1 MRHGG
6 PRHRSL
12 RSNTRSLVAL
22 LLVVALV
29 PVLVGVSVLEHR
41 NRRDDAERRLGFE
54 AAQQR
59 AALAGY
65 FRQARSLTKIL
76 GENPAFREFYE
87 LPGTNTAKVRA
98 QGRVVR
104 EANRALAHLE
114 ELFPGMIGEAC
125 FIDRGGSEI
134 ARAVKGR
141 IAPLADLSPDETG
154 ALFFAPTFAL
164 RPGEVYHS
172 APYLS
177 PDTNEWVIANSTVVP
192 TPGAKRAIVHF
203 EITLESIRRA
213 AGQIPDNRYVLIVDG
228 RTGAVLVD
236 SRFEQLAGG
245 KLGRPTD
252 TRFVDLVGSMTDRR
266 GALSVQGHR
275 VAYERVREG
284 DENANDWLVLAVSE
298 SEASSWLGSLGVFE
312 LGMLAILLIALGAA
326 LASVRTSQRDL
337 TAAALD
343 DALTGLGN
351 RRRLLADLARRLEAG
366 GDHVVVLCDLDGFK
380 AYNDAYGHPAGDAL
394 LARLG
399 RNLAA
404 ALPGAGRA
412 YRMGGDE
419 FCVLAPVSTRE
430 QRDDLIDLVRGALT
444 DHGEG
449 FSVTVSH
456 GAVLLPEEATSASD
470 ALGIADGRM
479 YAAKASRRTSASRQ
493 TMDVLLQVVSER
505 NAELGDHGSGVARLA
520 VAVGERLGLAE
531 AEIAEVERA
540 AELHDIGK
548 IAIPDAILAKPD
560 ELTKDEW
567 AFIRRHPLIGERI
580 LSAAP
585 SLVRVAQ
592 LVRMSHERIDGRG
605 YPDSLSGG
613 AIPLGARI
621 IFACDA
627 FDAMTSDRAYRKGM
641 SEELAVEELR
651 RCAGTQFDAEVVAA
665 LTTIITEL
673 RRQSAAIRP
682 LTH

>member
-1 MRHGG
+1 
-6 PRHRSL
+6 
-12 RSNTRSLVAL
+12 
-22 LLVVALV
+22 
-29 PVLVGVSVLEHR
+29 
-41 NRRDDAERRLGFE
+41 
-54 AAQQR
+54 
-59 AALAGY
+59 
-65 FRQARSLTKIL
+65 
-76 GENPAFREFYE
+76 
-87 LPGTNTAKVRA
+87 
-98 QGRVVR
+98 
-104 EANRALAHLE
+104 
-114 ELFPGMIGEAC
+114 
-125 FIDRGGSEI
+125 
-134 ARAVKGR
+134 
-141 IAPLADLSPDETG
+141 
-154 ALFFAPTFAL
+154 
-164 RPGEVYHS
+164 
-172 APYLS
+172 
-177 PDTNEWVIANSTVVP
+177 
-192 TPGAKRAIVHF
+192 
-203 EITLESIRRA
+203 
-213 AGQIPDNRYVLIVDG
+213 
-228 RTGAVLVD
+228 
-236 SRFEQLAGG
+236 
-245 KLGRPTD
+245 
-252 TRFVDLVGSMTDRR
+252 
-266 GALSVQGHR
+266 
-275 VAYERVREG
+275 
-284 DENANDWLVLAVSE
+284 
-298 SEASSWLGSLGVFE
+298 
-312 LGMLAILLIALGAA
+312 
-326 LASVRTSQRDL
+326 
-337 TAAALD
+337 
-343 DALTGLGN
+343 
-351 RRRLLADLARRLEAG
+351 
-366 GDHVVVLCDLDGFK
+366 
-380 AYNDAYGHPAGDAL
+380 
-394 LARLG
+394 
-399 RNLAA
+399 
-404 ALPGAGRA
+404 
-412 YRMGGDE
+412 
-419 FCVLAPVSTRE
+419 
-430 QRDDLIDLVRGALT
+430 
-444 DHGEG
+444 
-449 FSVTVSH
+449 
-456 GAVLLPEEATSASD
+456 
-470 ALGIADGRM
+470 M

>member
-1 MRHGG
+1 
-6 PRHRSL
+6 
-12 RSNTRSLVAL
+12 
-22 LLVVALV
+22 
-29 PVLVGVSVLEHR
+29 
-41 NRRDDAERRLGFE
+41 
-54 AAQQR
+54 
-59 AALAGY
+59 
-65 FRQARSLTKIL
+65 
-76 GENPAFREFYE
+76 
-87 LPGTNTAKVRA
+87 
-98 QGRVVR
+98 
-104 EANRALAHLE
+104 
-114 ELFPGMIGEAC
+114 
-125 FIDRGGSEI
+125 
-134 ARAVKGR
+134 
-141 IAPLADLSPDETG
+141 
-154 ALFFAPTFAL
+154 
-164 RPGEVYHS
+164 
-172 APYLS
+172 
-177 PDTNEWVIANSTVVP
+177 
-192 TPGAKRAIVHF
+192 
-203 EITLESIRRA
+203 
-213 AGQIPDNRYVLIVDG
+213 
-228 RTGAVLVD
+228 
-236 SRFEQLAGG
+236 
-245 KLGRPTD
+245 
-252 TRFVDLVGSMTDRR
+252 
-266 GALSVQGHR
+266 
-275 VAYERVREG
+275 VREG